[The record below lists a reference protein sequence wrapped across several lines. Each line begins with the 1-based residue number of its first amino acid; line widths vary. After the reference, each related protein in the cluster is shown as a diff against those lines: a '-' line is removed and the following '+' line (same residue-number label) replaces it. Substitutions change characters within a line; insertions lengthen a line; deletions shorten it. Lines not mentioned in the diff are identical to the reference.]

1 MSRPARTWFPA
12 ALSLTM
18 VGWGANQFV
27 SLLVYYRQQHG
38 FSEVLVTSML
48 GIYVAGL
55 VPALL
60 LGGRHSDRTGRKRV
74 TMAAVVL
81 SMLASVAMMGAVFG
95 AAPLFVGRLMA
106 GTATG
111 LAMAAATS
119 WVKELSQAP
128 WDLVSVPG
136 AGARRAS
143 LMTAAGFWLGPVTG
157 GLLAAWAPAPEIL
170 PYAVHILLCVP
181 LLVVLSRTPET
192 REGHLQQQAPV
203 PGTPH
208 RGQGR
213 ARFRLV
219 VAPAAPWVFAAGTT
233 GFAVVP
239 AVVPGLGQG
248 RLAYATAAVA
258 ITLGCSVLIQPL
270 ARRVDTVRN
279 ARSLLT
285 GLGVVLAGLALV
297 LLAVLAAA
305 PALGLVAS
313 AVLGCGNGLL
323 MVGGLLE
330 IQRAAEPGE
339 LGALTGFFYTLA
351 YAGFLAPTVV
361 AFLAQWVGAAWILA
375 GMALL
380 CAASLAAVALNSR
393 RHLPHALERVL
404 QAPAGSGTNL

>member
-1 MSRPARTWFPA
+1 
-12 ALSLTM
+12 M

-27 SLLVYYRQQHG
+27 SLLVYYRQHHG

-60 LGGRHSDRTGRKRV
+60 LGGRYSDKTGRKRV
-74 TMAAVVL
+74 TIFAVSL
-81 SMLASVAMMGAVFG
+81 SMVASVAMMGAVFG
-95 AAPLFVGRLMA
+95 AAPLFIGRLLA

-128 WDLVSVPG
+128 WDLKSVPG
-136 AGARRAS
+136 SGARRAS

-157 GLLAAWAPAPEIL
+157 GLLAAWAPAPEVL
-170 PYAVHILLCVP
+170 PYAVHIVLCIP
-181 LLVVLSRTPET
+181 LLAVLARLPET
-192 REGHLQQQAPV
+192 RTAHQPQESMAPGAPHHGEG
-203 PGTPH
+203 
-208 RGQGR
+208 RK
-213 ARFRLV
+213 RFRLV

-233 GFAVVP
+233 GFAVIP
-239 AVVPGLGQG
+239 AVVPGLGEG

-285 GLGVVLAGLALV
+285 GLSVVLLGLCLV
-297 LLAVLAAA
+297 LLAILTVA
-305 PALGLVAS
+305 PPLGLVAS

-330 IQRAAEPGE
+330 IQRAAEPHE

-351 YAGFLAPTVV
+351 YAGFLAPTIV
-361 AFLAQWVGAAWILA
+361 ALLAQWIGGAWILA
-375 GMALL
+375 GMVLL
-380 CAASLAAVALNSR
+380 CVASLATVARSSR
-393 RHLPHALERVL
+393 KYLPHALERV
-404 QAPAGSGTNL
+404 